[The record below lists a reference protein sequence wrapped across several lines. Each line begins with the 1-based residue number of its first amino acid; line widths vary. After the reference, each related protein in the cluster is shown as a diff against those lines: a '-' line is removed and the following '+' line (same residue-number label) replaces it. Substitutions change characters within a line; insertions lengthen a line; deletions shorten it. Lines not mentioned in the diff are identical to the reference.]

1 MINYE
6 LKQFNP
12 TLLEN
17 KKELLKSKLRM
28 TEFEIII
35 IFLKIGG
42 VFIIFLII
50 KLNSLKNIKKN
61 FHLGKKS

>member
-17 KKELLKSKLRM
+17 QKELLKSKLRM

-61 FHLGKKS
+61 FHLGRKS

>member
-50 KLNSLKNIKKN
+50 KRNSLKNIKKN